1 MTLISRI
8 GQDHSISD
16 LHLDGK
22 GGGRP
27 TSGRLLFSSFPRF
40 KPCIG
45 QEGDELDHAAR
56 AMERN
61 QGMIWRP
68 ARVDCVVELIECGI
82 QTPDVIIDN

>member
-27 TSGRLLFSSFPRF
+27 TSGRLRFSSFLRF
-40 KPCIG
+40 KPGIV
-45 QEGDELDHAAR
+45 QKTDEVDQTAR

-68 ARVDCVVELIECGI
+68 ARVDCVVGLIECGI